1 VRLDGEQLVREAQQ
15 LMGRGA
21 EPEEE
26 EEEDLDWV
34 RRRMEEVQMSS
45 PGENARPGGNQ
56 KETARS
62 RRNQGESVRAVRNRG
77 GNAKVSGPESSGV
90 LRGEGRR
97 NSEPASQVGLA
108 RTATTSCLAITPVA
122 PACARCEGPVF
133 MAELIRAENQ
143 AWHKCCFT
151 CLECGKSLN
160 PGSCCPREGEVHCQP
175 CYQKNYGPHGVGF
188 GLGSSLQAPP

>member
-1 VRLDGEQLVREAQQ
+1 MQVQSSRSISSSARGKQQEEHQNNQGRVGRQGLGLGRKRGELGENRGAVRLDGEQLVREAQQ

-45 PGENARPGGNQ
+45 PGENACPGGNQ

-108 RTATTSCLAITPVA
+108 RTVI
-122 PACARCEGPVF
+122 E
-133 MAELIRAENQ
+133 I
-143 AWHKCCFT
+143 
-151 CLECGKSLN
+151 
-160 PGSCCPREGEVHCQP
+160 
-175 CYQKNYGPHGVGF
+175 
-188 GLGSSLQAPP
+188 